1 VDANLKDSALDAGT
15 AAGTTNGAVENPSVL
30 TSPADEIE
38 AGHALEQSPVPGE
51 HVHTELLDKYPADQP
66 VTTLDAKDMRSL
78 FRAAYDWLAHNAEQ
92 VNRLNVFPVPD
103 GDTGTNMLLT
113 IKAAW
118 NNIARRGDA
127 VTVSDVAEAAAEG
140 AHQGSRG
147 NSGVILGQIL
157 RGFSHALRGK
167 QDITATDLADAL
179 QQASAAAY
187 EAVPSPV
194 EGTILTVSREISSA
208 AISAAESTT
217 DMRKVMEQVVEG
229 ADQAVRR
236 TPEQLP
242 VLKKAGVVDSGGKG
256 LFFVFEG
263 MYRALTGQ
271 PVRQDGAN
279 EEGENLSL
287 KERRER
293 KGNRVIPPV
302 QWGFDVQFLIEKP
315 NKPLS
320 VIAADIAAMG
330 DCPLVEGDDNIVKV
344 HVHVFDPG
352 IALTYGVTTGF
363 LTDVVVENMDDMAA
377 ENQIAGVFEG
387 VSVADLPPA
396 VHVHL
401 DETHIGLVAVSPG
414 AGFAEIFRNFGA
426 HGIVEGG
433 QSMNPSVAELTEA
446 VRKLPAQRVIILPNN
461 SNIMMAAQQ
470 AAKAL
475 GKEKPPRQVS
485 VVPAKNMPQGVAALT
500 VFDPLAEEL
509 DDLKKAME
517 KQMSEVQAGE
527 VTQAVRTAEVD
538 GLSVQHGDFIGLRN
552 GKLVV
557 RGDSLQEVS
566 LDLLK
571 KMDAAKGSLITI
583 YYGNFVA
590 EAAAQDFAE
599 TVRGEYSDLDVE
611 LAYGGQPHYH
621 FIVSVE

>member
-1 VDANLKDSALDAGT
+1 MDTELQQQ
-15 AAGTTNGAVENPSVL
+15 AVENSNLPL
-30 TSPADEIE
+30 DGANLPASSED
-38 AGHALEQSPVPGE
+38 APAALVEKHPI
-51 HVHTELLDKYPADQP
+51 DQP
-66 VTTLDAKDMRSL
+66 LTRLDARDLRSL
-78 FRAAYDWLAHNAEQ
+78 FRASYDWLAHNAEQ

-113 IKAAW
+113 IKSAW
-118 NNIARRGDA
+118 NNIVHRGEA
-127 VTVSDVAEAAAEG
+127 TTVADVADAAAEG

-157 RGFSHALRGK
+157 RGFSQSLRGK
-167 QDITATDLADAL
+167 QDITANDLAAAL
-179 QQASAAAY
+179 QNAAAAAY
-187 EAVPSPV
+187 DAVPSPV

-208 AISAAESTT
+208 AITAAENTS
-217 DMRKVMEQVVEG
+217 DVREVMAQVVEG
-229 ADQAVRR
+229 ADQAVLR

-271 PVRQDGAN
+271 SVRPDGHVEDEHDPAA
-279 EEGENLSL
+279 
-287 KERRER
+287 KERRDR
-293 KGNRVIPPV
+293 KGKRDLPPV
-302 QWGFDVQFLIEKP
+302 EWGFDVQFLIEKP
-315 NKPLS
+315 NKPIH

-330 DCPLVEGDDNIVKV
+330 DCPLVEGDENLVKV

-352 IALTYGVTTGF
+352 VALTYGVTTGF

-377 ENQIAGVFEG
+377 ENRATGAFED
-387 VSVADLPPA
+387 VRVADQPQL
-396 VHVHL
+396 VRLHL

-414 AGFAEIFRNFGA
+414 SGFAEIFRNFGA
-426 HGIVEGG
+426 HEIVEGG
-433 QSMNPSVAELTEA
+433 QSMNPSVAELSEA
-446 VRKLPAQRVIILPNN
+446 VRKLPAQRVVLLPNN
-461 SNIMMAAQQ
+461 GNILMAAQQ
-470 AAKAL
+470 AAKLL
-475 GKEKPPRQVS
+475 GKEKPPRQVL
-485 VVPAKNMPQGVAALT
+485 VVPARNMPQGVAALT
-500 VFDPLAEEL
+500 AFDPLAADI

-517 KQMSEVQAGE
+517 SQMGEVQAGE

-538 GLSVQHGDFIGLRN
+538 GISVTHGDFIGLRN

-557 RGDSLQEVS
+557 CGNSLQEVA

-571 KMDAAKGSLITI
+571 KMEAAKGGLITI

-590 EAAAQDFAE
+590 AAAAEDFAE
-599 TVRGEYSDLDVE
+599 SVRGEYPDQDVE

-621 FIVSVE
+621 FIISVE

>member
-1 VDANLKDSALDAGT
+1 MDAELKDNTYGGAPDAEANAETGDEL
-15 AAGTTNGAVENPSVL
+15 APPSVGPAAAQNGTMPGSPYDDTEAALL
-30 TSPADEIE
+30 T
-38 AGHALEQSPVPGE
+38 
-51 HVHTELLDKYPADQP
+51 KYPADQP

-78 FRAAYDWLAHNAEQ
+78 FRAAYDWLAHNYEQ

-113 IKAAW
+113 IKSAW
-118 NNIARRGDA
+118 NNIARRDDA
-127 VTVSDVAEAAAEG
+127 ATVGDVAEAAAEG

-157 RGFSHALRGK
+157 RGFSQSLRGK
-167 QDITATDLADAL
+167 QDITAADLAQAL
-179 QQASAAAY
+179 QRASEAAY
-187 EAVPSPV
+187 DAVPSPV
-194 EGTILTVSREISSA
+194 EGTILTVSREISTA
-208 AISAAESTT
+208 ASSAAENT
-217 DMRKVMEQVVEG
+217 DDVRKVMEQVVEG
-229 ADQAVRR
+229 ADQAVQR

-256 LFFVFEG
+256 LYFVFEG

-271 PVRQDGAN
+271 PVRHGEAA
-279 EEGENLSL
+279 EEEAENLSL

-293 KGNRVIPPV
+293 KGNRALPPV

-315 NKPLS
+315 NKPVAAIS
-320 VIAADIAAMG
+320 ADIAAMG
-330 DCPLVEGDDNIVKV
+330 DCPLVEGDENLVKV

-352 IALTYGVTTGF
+352 VALTYGVTTGF

-377 ENQIAGVFEG
+377 ENQMAGVFEG
-387 VSVADLPPA
+387 VNAADQPSA
-396 VHVHL
+396 VHIHL
-401 DETHIGLVAVSPG
+401 DETHIGMVAVSPG
-414 AGFAEIFRNFGA
+414 NGFAEIFRNFGA
-426 HGIVEGG
+426 SGIVEGG
-433 QSMNPSVAELTEA
+433 QSMNPSVAELADA
-446 VRKLPAQRVIILPNN
+446 VRKLPSQRVILLPNN

-470 AAKAL
+470 AAKQMN
-475 GKEKPPRQVS
+475 KEKPPRQVT
-485 VVPAKNMPQGVAALT
+485 VVPAKNMPQGIAALT
-500 VFDPLAEEL
+500 VYDPLAEDL

-517 KQMSEVQAGE
+517 TQMSEVQAGE
-527 VTQAVRTAEVD
+527 VTQAVRTADVD

-557 RGDSLQEVS
+557 RGESLHEVS

-571 KMDAAKGSLITI
+571 KMEAAKGSLITL

-590 EAAAQDFAE
+590 QAAAQDFAE
-599 TVRGEYSDLDVE
+599 TVRGEYPDLDVE

>member
-1 VDANLKDSALDAGT
+1 VDAERKDTAFDETQARAGEEPAAQPPVEAVAPGSPSASA
-15 AAGTTNGAVENPSVL
+15 PR
-30 TSPADEIE
+30 PAQAD
-38 AGHALEQSPVPGE
+38 GSQH
-51 HVHTELLDKYPADQP
+51 ELLDKYPADQP
-66 VTTLDAKDMRSL
+66 LTTLDAKDLRSL
-78 FRAAYDWLAHNAEQ
+78 FRAAYDWLAHNYEQ

-113 IKAAW
+113 IKSAW
-118 NNIARRGDA
+118 NNIVRRDDA
-127 VTVSDVAEAAAEG
+127 TTVSDVAEAAAEG

-167 QDITATDLADAL
+167 TDITAADLADAL
-179 QQASAAAY
+179 QQASEAAY
-187 EAVPSPV
+187 DAVPAPV

-208 AISAAESTT
+208 ASSAAENTS
-217 DMRKVMEQVVEG
+217 DVRKVMEQVVEG
-229 ADQAVRR
+229 ADQAVQR

-271 PVRQDGAN
+271 PVRHGDVF
-279 EEGENLSL
+279 EEETENLSI

-293 KGNRVIPPV
+293 KGSRALPPV

-315 NKPLS
+315 KKPVH
-320 VIAADIAAMG
+320 VISADIAAMG
-330 DCPLVEGDDNIVKV
+330 DCPLVEGDEDLVKV

-352 IALTYGVTTGF
+352 VALSYGVMTGF

-377 ENQIAGVFEG
+377 ENQFAGVFEG
-387 VSVADLPPA
+387 VSAADQPSV

-414 AGFAEIFRNFGA
+414 TGFAEIFRNFGA
-426 HGIVEGG
+426 HAIVEGG
-433 QSMNPSVAELTEA
+433 QSMNPSVAELADA
-446 VRKLPAQRVIILPNN
+446 VRKLPSQRAILLPNN

-470 AAKAL
+470 AAKQL
-475 GKEKPPRQVS
+475 GKEKPPRHVTVVS
-485 VVPAKNMPQGVAALT
+485 AKNMPQGIAALT
-500 VFDPLAEEL
+500 AFDPLAEDL
-509 DDLKKAME
+509 DDLKKSME
-517 KQMSEVQAGE
+517 AQMNDVQAGE

-538 GLSVQHGDFIGLRN
+538 GISVRHGDFIGLRN
-552 GKLVV
+552 GKLVIC
-557 RGDSLQEVS
+557 GNSLQEVS
-566 LDLLK
+566 FDLLK

-599 TVRGEYSDLDVE
+599 TVRGEYADLDVE